1 MPDTW
6 QILGKYLLS
15 EWMGDY
21 TFFFKKCI
29 KGTQLSATGNAKQV
43 IQAVILEN
51 PGALLIMAPLKAE
64 DWIKGA

>member
-1 MPDTW
+1 
-6 QILGKYLLS
+6 
-15 EWMGDY
+15 MGDY
-21 TFFFKKCI
+21 TFFLKKCI